1 MPPRTP
7 QYEESIFSHISRG
20 FFFAL
25 GFTPAFLLMFA
36 FCAYLFMHLSI
47 EGFEQVR
54 SDRKLH
60 KQVADVIV
68 QTPPMQELKQT
79 IQRSLP
85 VAEIG
90 TSHALSAKEQQEKA
104 CNLAILQFSQSNS
117 QSDKNRVNQL
127 CPE

>member
-1 MPPRTP
+1 MPPRASHN
-7 QYEESIFSHISRG
+7 EESFFSHISRG
-20 FFFAL
+20 FLFAL
-25 GFTPAFLLMFA
+25 GFTPAFLLMLA
-36 FCAYLFMHLSI
+36 FCAFLFMHLSI
-47 EGFEQVR
+47 QGFEQV
-54 SDRKLH
+54 SKDKTLH

-90 TSHALSAKEQQEKA
+90 TAHALSAKEKQEKA
-104 CNLAILQFSQSNS
+104 CNLAILQYSQTNS
-117 QSDKNRVNQL
+117 SEDKARVYQF